1 MTSSTTSRNRQ
12 LLAMSV
18 FMLISKFIVLTF
30 ENETNFATQRR
41 WSLCNDVKV
50 FWFLYLGKWFVWQAV
65 NRTPDGALPTR
76 WQEALAEDMGVAC
89 AAVHDGKQ
97 HTSAHFCYW
106 GTFSIMGVFHDT
118 ILVKKKIVEVT
129 LFVKYL
135 VYTVKEWLPI
145 VYCTVK
151 HNYNSTGVWSFFRRS
166 MKNILKWQLVKD
178 FGLLNKIICGLV

>member
-118 ILVKKKIVEVT
+118 ILVKKK
-129 LFVKYL
+129 KNSGSYL
-135 VYTVKEWLPI
+135 ICEIFSIHNQRVITNCIL
-145 VYCTVK
+145 YCKT
-151 HNYNSTGVWSFFRRS
+151 
-166 MKNILKWQLVKD
+166 QL
-178 FGLLNKIICGLV
+178 